1 MKIRVKNGKL
11 RPNNDWNFLKIRA
24 IIESFA
30 NPGITI
36 SFNSLAGDSRYRPEL
51 KIIMT
56 VYPIDELPPFH
67 EIESFSSFFNRL
79 NERQRLYK
87 TIKTLLVISL
97 SRYPSIDW

>member
-11 RPNNDWNFLKIRA
+11 RPNNDWNFLKIRE
-24 IIESFA
+24 IIESFE

-67 EIESFSSFFNRL
+67 EIESFSPIFNRL
-79 NERQRLYK
+79 NEDKGFIKQLRLY
-87 TIKTLLVISL
+87 
-97 SRYPSIDW
+97 